1 MTALVADALPEDRE
15 SRVEEALAPETP
27 AAETRAAPEPVLPPA
42 DRSTKAEMA
51 IATPKA
57 IAADTRKQRM
67 RGNRSLAILATGAVI
82 LLLYFGGPFFIPLMV
97 ALLISFALTPVV
109 DALTKVLRFRA
120 LSAGVVVISVLGS
133 MGWAAYA
140 WSDDALAIWEKVP
153 DAAKSI
159 SKSLQKFAQQ
169 PSPITDVKKAAAD
182 IETAAQGGKAAP
194 VSVAPVPSAASQVS
208 MWQLVWTGGKGVA
221 IAAGQ
226 VVVVSFLVFFML
238 ASGSLFKRKIVVLS
252 GERLAQRKI
261 TVEVLDKIDLQIRR
275 YLLVM
280 LISNALVGLGTW
292 IVFRVAGVEYAGL
305 WGLIAMILHT
315 VPYFGSAL
323 VAVGSLV
330 VAFVQF
336 DDWSQAFI
344 VAGSSVVVA
353 TLVGNIFS
361 TWLASRQTRINT
373 TAAFVGLLFFGWI
386 WGLWGLLLGI
396 PIVAIVKTVCDHNED
411 WKTFAELLGE

>member
-1 MTALVADALPEDRE
+1 MATTMTMESLPDDHEPRAGSE
-15 SRVEEALAPETP
+15 PAPEAP
-27 AAETRAAPEPVLPPA
+27 APASEPQPALA

-67 RGNRSLAILATGAVI
+67 RGNRSLAVLATVAVI

-97 ALLISFALTPVV
+97 ALLISFALTPLV
-109 DALTKVLRFRA
+109 DALTKVVRFRA
-120 LSAGVVVISVLGS
+120 LSAGIVVISALGS

-153 DAAKSI
+153 AAAKSI
-159 SKSLQKFAQQ
+159 SKSLQKIAQK
-169 PSPITDVKKAAAD
+169 PSPITDVKNAAAD
-182 IETAAQGGKAAP
+182 LETAAQGKGAPAAAAP
-194 VSVAPVPSAASQVS
+194 PSNPAQISVL
-208 MWQLVWTGGKGVA
+208 QLVWTGGKGVA

-238 ASGSLFKRKIVVLS
+238 ASGSLFKKKIVVLS

-261 TVEVLDKIDLQIRR
+261 TVEVLDEIDLQIRR

-280 LISNALVGLGTW
+280 LVSNALVGLGTW
-292 IVFRVAGVEYAGL
+292 FVFRMAGVEYAGL
-305 WGLIAMILHT
+305 WGLIAAVLHT

-323 VAVGSLV
+323 VAAGSLV

-336 DDWSQAFI
+336 DDWSHAFI

-396 PIVAIVKTVCDHNED
+396 PIVAIVKTVCEHNED
-411 WKTFAELLGE
+411 WRPFAELLGQ

>member
-1 MTALVADALPEDRE
+1 MTTIAAKPL
-15 SRVEEALAPETP
+15 P
-27 AAETRAAPEPVLPPA
+27 AAAPA
-42 DRSTKAEMA
+42 DRSTQAEMA

-57 IAADTRKQRM
+57 IAADTRRQRM
-67 RGNRSLAILATGAVI
+67 RGNRSLAVLATVAAI

-97 ALLISFALTPVV
+97 ALIISFALTPVV
-109 DALTKVLRFRA
+109 DVLTKVLRFRVVA
-120 LSAGVVVISVLGS
+120 AGVVVFSVLGS

-159 SKSLQKFAQQ
+159 SKSLQKIAQKQ
-169 PSPITDVKKAAAD
+169 SPITDMKKAAAD

-194 VSVAPVPSAASQVS
+194 VATVSAPSTASQIS

-226 VVVVSFLVFFML
+226 LVVVTFLVFFML
-238 ASGSLFKRKIVVLS
+238 ASGNLFKRKIVVIS
-252 GERLAQRKI
+252 GERLAQRKL

-275 YLLVM
+275 YLVVM

-292 IVFRVAGVEYAGL
+292 FVFRMAGLEYAGL
-305 WGLIAMILHT
+305 WGLIAAILHT

-386 WGLWGLLLGI
+386 WGFWGLLLGI
-396 PIVAIVKTVCDHNED
+396 PIVAIVKTICDHNED
-411 WKTFAELLGE
+411 WKPFAELLGQ

>member
-1 MTALVADALPEDRE
+1 MTTLVAGPLPEE
-15 SRVEEALAPETP
+15 GEPLVEAPRAPDAPSAEPLPGEA
-27 AAETRAAPEPVLPPA
+27 PA
-42 DRSTKAEMA
+42 DRSTKAEKA
-51 IATPKA
+51 IATPRA

-67 RGNRSLAILATGAVI
+67 RGNRSLAILATVAVI

-97 ALLISFALTPVV
+97 ALLISFALTPLV
-109 DALTKVLRFRA
+109 DALTKVVRFRA
-120 LSAGVVVISVLGS
+120 ISAGVVVIAALGS

-159 SKSLQKFAQQ
+159 SRSLQKIAQK

-182 IETAAQGGKAAP
+182 IETAAQGGRPAPAAAP
-194 VSVAPVPSAASQVS
+194 AAPTPSTASQIS

-226 VVVVSFLVFFML
+226 LVVVSFLVFFML
-238 ASGSLFKRKIVVLS
+238 ASGSLFKKKIVVLS
-252 GERLAQRKI
+252 GERLAQRKL
-261 TVEVLDKIDLQIRR
+261 TVEVLDMIDLQIRR

-280 LISNALVGLGTW
+280 LASNVLVGLGTW
-292 IVFRVAGVEYAGL
+292 IVFSIAGVEFAGL
-305 WGLIAMILHT
+305 WGLVAAVLHT

-336 DDWSQAFI
+336 EDWSQAFT

-411 WKTFAELLGE
+411 WKMFAELLGE

>member
-1 MTALVADALPEDRE
+1 MPEDGE
-15 SRVEEALAPETP
+15 PIGDKKPVP
-27 AAETRAAPEPVLPPA
+27 AARGGAPAPAAPPA

-67 RGNRSLAILATGAVI
+67 RGNRSLAVLASVAVI

-97 ALLISFALTPVV
+97 ALLISFALTPLV
-109 DALTKVLRFRA
+109 DGLTRLLRFRVLA
-120 LSAGVVVISVLGS
+120 AAFVVLSVLGS

-140 WSDDALAIWEKVP
+140 WSDDALAIWDKVP
-153 DAAKSI
+153 GAAKSI
-159 SKSLQKFAQQ
+159 SKSLQKIAQK
-169 PSPITDVKKAAAD
+169 PSPITEVKKAAVDLEA
-182 IETAAQGGKAAP
+182 AAQGGKPAPAAAP
-194 VSVAPVPSAASQVS
+194 PPPSTASQIS

-226 VVVVSFLVFFML
+226 IVVVTFLVFFML
-238 ASGSLFKRKIVVLS
+238 ASGNLFKKKIVILS

-261 TVEVLDKIDLQIRR
+261 TVEVLDEIDLQIRR
-275 YLLVM
+275 YLVVM
-280 LISNALVGLGTW
+280 LVSNVLVGLGTW
-292 IVFRVAGVEYAGL
+292 FVFRMAGVEYAGL
-305 WGLIAMILHT
+305 WGLIAAVLHT

-336 DDWSQAFI
+336 DDWSRAFI

-353 TLVGNIFS
+353 TIVGNIFS
-361 TWLASRQTRINT
+361 TWLASRQTRLNT

-386 WGLWGLLLGI
+386 WGFWGLLLGI
-396 PIVAIVKTVCDHNED
+396 PILAIVKTVCDHNED
-411 WKTFAELLGE
+411 WKGVAELLGQ

>member
-1 MTALVADALPEDRE
+1 MTTLVAGPLPEE
-15 SRVEEALAPETP
+15 GEPLVEAPRAPDAPSAEPLPGEA
-27 AAETRAAPEPVLPPA
+27 PA
-42 DRSTKAEMA
+42 DRSTKAEKA
-51 IATPKA
+51 IATPRA

-67 RGNRSLAILATGAVI
+67 RGNRSLAILATVAVI

-97 ALLISFALTPVV
+97 ALLISFALTPLV
-109 DALTKVLRFRA
+109 DALTKVVRFRA
-120 LSAGVVVISVLGS
+120 ISAGVVVIAALGS

-159 SKSLQKFAQQ
+159 SRSLQKIAQK

-182 IETAAQGGKAAP
+182 IETAAQGGRPAPAAAP
-194 VSVAPVPSAASQVS
+194 AAPTPSTASQIS

-226 VVVVSFLVFFML
+226 LVVVSFLVFFML
-238 ASGSLFKRKIVVLS
+238 ASGTLFKKKIVLMS
-252 GERLAQRKI
+252 GERLAQRKL

-280 LISNALVGLGTW
+280 LASNVLVGLGTW
-292 IVFRVAGVEYAGL
+292 IVFSIAGVEFAGL
-305 WGLIAMILHT
+305 WGLVAAVLHT

-336 DDWSQAFI
+336 EDWSQAFT

-411 WKTFAELLGE
+411 WKMFAELLGE

>member
-1 MTALVADALPEDRE
+1 MTDVSATSPPGPGPGVSPT
-15 SRVEEALAPETP
+15 PETLSTQ
-27 AAETRAAPEPVLPPA
+27 AE
-42 DRSTKAEMA
+42 KA

-67 RGNRSLAILATGAVI
+67 RGNRSLAVLATVAVI
-82 LLLYFGGPFFIPLMV
+82 MLLYFGAPFFIPLMV
-97 ALLISFALTPVV
+97 ALIISFALSPVV
-109 DALTKVLRFRA
+109 DALTKVFRFRVIA
-120 LSAGVVVISVLGS
+120 AAIVVLSILGS

-153 DAAKSI
+153 AVAKNI
-159 SKSLQKFAQQ
+159 SKSLQTIARK
-169 PSPITDVKKAAAD
+169 PGPMTEVKKAAV
-182 IETAAQGGKAAP
+182 ELQNAAEGGKPAAASAPVAAP
-194 VSVAPVPSAASQVS
+194 VAPPLVS
-208 MWQLVWTGGKGVA
+208 MWHLIWTGGMGVA

-226 VVVVSFLVFFML
+226 IVVVSFLVFFML
-238 ASGSLFKRKIVVLS
+238 ASGSLFKKKIVILS
-252 GERLAQRKI
+252 GERLAQRKV
-261 TVEVLDKIDLQIRR
+261 TVEMLDEIDLQIRR

-280 LISNALVGLGTW
+280 LISNGLVGIGTW
-292 IVFRVAGVEYAGL
+292 LVFKMAGVEYAGL
-305 WGLIAMILHT
+305 WGLIAAVLHT

-336 DDWSQAFI
+336 DDWSHAFI

-361 TWLASRQTRINT
+361 TWLASRQTRMNT

-396 PIVAIVKTVCDHNED
+396 PILAIVKTICDHNED
-411 WKTFAELLGE
+411 WKPVAELLGH